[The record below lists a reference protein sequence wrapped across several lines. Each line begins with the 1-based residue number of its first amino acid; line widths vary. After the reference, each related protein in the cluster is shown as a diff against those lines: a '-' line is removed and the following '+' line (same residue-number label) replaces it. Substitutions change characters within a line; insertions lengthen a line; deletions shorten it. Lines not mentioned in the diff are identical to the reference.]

1 MKKLL
6 TFLVLVGLLL
16 SLQVSFVSAQ
26 ESDPPPEVTTYEV
39 KEGDTAESIAAEFGI
54 SVEDLLAANDE
65 QLDGADDIEV
75 GMTLVIPEPADEPV
89 DEPLADEPPTDEPP
103 VDEPPADEPP
113 VDEPPADEA
122 PADEPPVDE
131 PPVDEAPADEAP
143 ADEAPVD
150 EAPVDE
156 APVDEQPVDEQPA
169 DKPPADDESKVDGP
183 VSERAGEGAEAPAS
197 EGDVGTAGSLP
208 GTFTSQIIAI
218 ANLLDSGAAETPVLT
233 LYDIDSSSD
242 SVVGSMPSVY
252 PGGVGFVTDGQIP
265 TGRHAGVI
273 ESSFPAAVVAL
284 TVNASAGTA
293 DAYPAVSE
301 PANELF
307 GTLIFNKHFN
317 WESTLT
323 CQNTGGGPTSITAIL
338 YKAGD
343 TSPKVTLTANNVE
356 ANNSVIWD
364 IADNSTVQ
372 SQWPGGNGEFGYA
385 KFTSANGIACV
396 IQNDKIVSGQYVS
409 SQFQAVPASY
419 ESDEL
424 FAPVIFNGHGSSK
437 KNVYANKW
445 ISGISIVNQSGG
457 DANVGVTYTGDN
469 GTYTH
474 TCTRTLGGGSSITWY
489 APEMGTGSGA
499 GAGWNCPSGTI
510 QWVSGT
516 TFGSA
521 KVTASGSDVLV
532 IGNSNK
538 YDIGGLGSIG
548 YSGLAATSSVASP
561 KAICPL
567 AFNLNPNDNY
577 ASGIPVVNMGN
588 GPTTVTLEMVRA
600 DVNPALSGNSTEFT
614 CNLDAGKSCS
624 IYFPEEST
632 ALKNFQGAV
641 FVEST
646 SQPVAVQSSTTNYS
660 SSINAG
666 VLYDCINY

>member
-1 MKKLL
+1 
-6 TFLVLVGLLL
+6 
-16 SLQVSFVSAQ
+16 
-26 ESDPPPEVTTYEV
+26 
-39 KEGDTAESIAAEFGI
+39 
-54 SVEDLLAANDE
+54 
-65 QLDGADDIEV
+65 
-75 GMTLVIPEPADEPV
+75 
-89 DEPLADEPPTDEPP
+89 
-103 VDEPPADEPP
+103 
-113 VDEPPADEA
+113 
-122 PADEPPVDE
+122 
-131 PPVDEAPADEAP
+131 
-143 ADEAPVD
+143 
-150 EAPVDE
+150 
-156 APVDEQPVDEQPA
+156 
-169 DKPPADDESKVDGP
+169 
-183 VSERAGEGAEAPAS
+183 
-197 EGDVGTAGSLP
+197 
-208 GTFTSQIIAI
+208 
-218 ANLLDSGAAETPVLT
+218 
-233 LYDIDSSSD
+233 
-242 SVVGSMPSVY
+242 MPSVY

-293 DAYPAVSE
+293 DAYPGISE

-457 DANVGVTYTGDN
+457 DANISVTYTGDN